1 MAMASARAGTASTGA
16 SPRGAD
22 VSRGALT
29 AAALACGGVAP
40 RAGRPLARGA
50 SVAPRASNDNAS
62 PIADSVFNVATEKL
76 PGGDKLTNEGILAFF
91 LAGIAAFWLGGTAIK
106 TFAVMIGFLFTAV
119 KYMAMGIALV
129 LIGIAAS

>member
-1 MAMASARAGTASTGA
+1 MGWR
-16 SPRGAD
+16 
-22 VSRGALT
+22 L
-29 AAALACGGVAP
+29 
-40 RAGRPLARGA
+40 GRVVRWRGA

-106 TFAVMIGFLFTAV
+106 TFAVMIGFSLHRGEV
-119 KYMAMGIALV
+119 HGQGIALV